1 MNEVMGTRK
10 IKDKDKVLEALS
22 DKKTLLGCTPG
33 VKEIDGDKF
42 TAQVKVGPLNVEV
55 EGILKEFKVN
65 GNEVSSSMEVTGPGI
80 IVAISTSVKVY
91 DDYLEWKDVNEV
103 SSSMEVTGPGIIVVI
118 STSVKVYDDY
128 LEWKASYDVT
138 GPLAKAISNTIDR
151 KAKEIAT
158 EIVECTLSSANV
170 GDDS

>member
-1 MNEVMGTRK
+1 MSEVMGTRK

-42 TAQVKVGPLNVEV
+42 TAQVKVGLLNVEV
-55 EGILKEFKVN
+55 EGILKDFKVN
-65 GNEVSSSMEVTGPGI
+65 GNEVSNLLEVTGPGI

-91 DDYLEWKDVNEV
+91 DDYLEWK
-103 SSSMEVTGPGIIVVI
+103 
-118 STSVKVYDDY
+118 
-128 LEWKASYDVT
+128 ASYDVT
-138 GPLAKAISNTIDR
+138 GPLARAISNTIDR

-158 EIVECTLSSANV
+158 EIIECTLSSADV

>member
-1 MNEVMGTRK
+1 MNEVVGTRK
-10 IKDKDKVLEALS
+10 IKDKDKVLQALS

-55 EGILKEFKVN
+55 EGILKEFKVS
-65 GNEVSSSMEVTGPGI
+65 GSEVSNLMEVTGPGI
-80 IVAISTSVKVY
+80 VVVITTSVKVY
-91 DDYLEWKDVNEV
+91 DDH
-103 SSSMEVTGPGIIVVI
+103 
-118 STSVKVYDDY
+118 
-128 LEWKASYDVT
+128 LEWKASYDIT
-138 GPLAKAISNTIDR
+138 GPLARAINNTIDR

-170 GDDS
+170 SDNS